1 MELQS
6 LNPKQLLKEFK
17 ATQKDVK
24 SKDALLK
31 EGALKKCAD
40 NTRYFTEGGCLVPLV
55 LSIAPKKVLCVCGS
69 TCVVGLSC
77 MGLID
82 GSLILCFARKHWM
95 FQSYVSTTC

>member
-55 LSIAPKKVLCVCGS
+55 LSITPKKVQYAWGS
-69 TCVVGLSC
+69 TSFVGLSC
-77 MGLID
+77 MGLIN
-82 GSLILCFARKHWM
+82 GSLNLCFVRKHWM

>member
-55 LSIAPKKVLCVCGS
+55 LSIAPKKVQCVYAEINL
-69 TCVVGLSC
+69 TRWF
-77 MGLID
+77 
-82 GSLILCFARKHWM
+82 ILYGHYQWLTHSVLR
-95 FQSYVSTTC
+95 